1 MILVSVFDV
10 KAETW
15 TPPHPSQSCAS
26 AVREFETL
34 VNDGGKTM
42 ISQHPEDFSVWKVG
56 EWFERIPLSD
66 GKTFRSKLIALDSF
80 ECLAQGVDLVKK
92 G

>member
-1 MILVSVFDV
+1 MVLVSVYDS
-10 KAETW
+10 KAETY
-15 TPPHPSQSCAS
+15 TPPHPSQSKAS

-42 ISQHPEDFSVWKVG
+42 ISQHPEDFSLFMVG
-56 EWFERIPLSD
+56 EWFDRVPVD
-66 GKTFRSKLIALDSF
+66 RGTFTAKLVGLETF
-80 ECLAQGVDLVKK
+80 VCLAKGIDLVKK

>member
-1 MILVSVFDV
+1 MVLVSVYDS
-10 KAETW
+10 KAETY
-15 TPPHPSQSCAS
+15 TPPHPSQSRAS

-42 ISQHPEDFSVWKVG
+42 ISQHPEDFSLFLVG
-56 EWFERIPLSD
+56 EWFERVPLDNGSF
-66 GKTFRSKLIALDSF
+66 TAKLVAAPSF